1 MNLSPDSDKLL
12 DSLKRTLQTPP
23 LLRTTKQLNSLNSF
37 LASSSF
43 FKSNLISASEDLL
56 LKTCESLTYEFHESS
71 DYICRIG
78 DPGTKF
84 YVILRGT
91 VRIIVKHPQ
100 DQSEYETSQQSDGT
114 SFGEY
119 ALLNNHPRIASV
131 QCITDTHLAVLNK
144 ENYLG
149 ILGRIESKRIDE
161 LVKFLRKFNIFRKWS
176 RIPVVK
182 ISYFFKEREY
192 TRKGIVFREGDTAE
206 ELFFVKQGEIE
217 IVKSMKSLQDSKTP
231 HFRTVVPVQ
240 SANIAIIGPG
250 EIVGEEIL
258 SSLFYT
264 YTCRV
269 YSLSATLLVMS
280 KKDFIEQIRSDES
293 QNAMINNTKIK
304 EKVRSLRISSLKQIQ
319 TFANDDCL
327 EEYNSPY
334 KASNLS
340 RKRFQVRMPY
350 QSSTP
355 TRKNNYR
362 ILQDID
368 IKALLFKS
376 RIESSSPV
384 SKDYGRVLPESKFL
398 IYSKRPDKKS
408 SKKKYIY
415 PMNIA
420 QKKLYTREGY
430 FRDRIKLSELR

>member
-1 MNLSPDSDKLL
+1 
-12 DSLKRTLQTPP
+12 
-23 LLRTTKQLNSLNSF
+23 
-37 LASSSF
+37 
-43 FKSNLISASEDLL
+43 
-56 LKTCESLTYEFHESS
+56 
-71 DYICRIG
+71 
-78 DPGTKF
+78 
-84 YVILRGT
+84 
-91 VRIIVKHPQ
+91 
-100 DQSEYETSQQSDGT
+100 
-114 SFGEY
+114 
-119 ALLNNHPRIASV
+119 
-131 QCITDTHLAVLNK
+131 
-144 ENYLG
+144 
-149 ILGRIESKRIDE
+149 
-161 LVKFLRKFNIFRKWS
+161 
-176 RIPVVK
+176 
-182 ISYFFKEREY
+182 
-192 TRKGIVFREGDTAE
+192 
-206 ELFFVKQGEIE
+206 
-217 IVKSMKSLQDSKTP
+217 
-231 HFRTVVPVQ
+231 
-240 SANIAIIGPG
+240 
-250 EIVGEEIL
+250 
-258 SSLFYT
+258 
-264 YTCRV
+264 
-269 YSLSATLLVMS
+269 MS